1 MKMLNR
7 GMDSTAG
14 SEAGK
19 MEVGFMGA
27 GEGGA
32 GVGGRRCGVME
43 LGK

>member
-7 GMDSTAG
+7 GMENTAG

-19 MEVGFMGA
+19 TGVGFRGA
-27 GEGGA
+27 GGGGA